1 MALTND
7 REARYS
13 DGGVM
18 DNLKKAATVIYG
30 GSLVNRLSSDGK
42 VQPGG
47 DTAST
52 TFGGVAVRRALA
64 ADTHV
69 DTYTRGEF
77 LFTFGAGSLT
87 AASIGSEVC
96 ITDESTVDVAGTT
109 TNDIKC
115 GIIRSVP
122 SATTCRVAIDGYVK

>member
-1 MALTND
+1 MPLSND
-7 REARYS
+7 RESRRS
-13 DGGVM
+13 DGTRM

-69 DTYTRGEF
+69 DTYTEGEF

-87 AASIGSEVC
+87 AASIGVEVY
-96 ITDESTVDVAGTT
+96 ITDESTVDVAATT

-115 GIIRSVP
+115 GIIRTVP
-122 SATTCRVAIDGYVK
+122 SATTCRISINGYVK